1 MVSRW
6 YAFAFVLV
14 MLSLAGWEAGSSAL
28 QEATTPLQ
36 KAATPSGPDNGL
48 PPKFLHGHDLKVRP
62 GGEKDFTEKTPRIG
76 VELYHDVARNVVF
89 AISEKGWIAAVPA
102 PVLGTDPQC
111 KWLTA
116 HDLHAR
122 KADEK
127 DFTLKTRKYGVE
139 VFHDLALRH
148 LLYVCES
155 GSVALAPLPA
165 GLVTDR
171 GPKLLHGF
179 SLAVR
184 RPEQNDFANAP
195 RFGVEIFR
203 DLNTPDG
210 LLCIVGESGSIA
222 TVTNANPPAA
232 SSSTSVKDPQ
242 TLYGLILRVRTATEK
257 TFDDSTRRYSVE
269 VYADPNTATGHLLYM
284 SQTGAI
290 AAAVTR
296 KVDDSKRGVTWLG
309 GMAVRARTAGERSFG
324 KARQYNIEV
333 FRDNRSGNLL
343 YICETG
349 SIAVVS
355 P

>member
-1 MVSRW
+1 MASRW
-6 YAFAFVLV
+6 HALVFVLV
-14 MLSLAGWEAGSSAL
+14 VAALVGWGAGSSAL
-28 QEATTPLQ
+28 QEATTASQ
-36 KAATPSGPDNGL
+36 KAPTPSGSEDGI

-62 GGEKDFTEKTPRIG
+62 GGEKDFNEKTPRIG
-76 VELYHDVARNVVF
+76 VELYHDVARNVVL

-102 PVLGTDPQC
+102 PVLGKSKPGC
-111 KWLTA
+111 MWLTA

-127 DFTLKTRKYGVE
+127 DFTPKTRKYGVE
-139 VFHDLALRH
+139 VFHDPVLRH
-148 LLYVCES
+148 LLYICES

-171 GPKLLHGF
+171 GPKLLHAF
-179 SLAVR
+179 TLAVR
-184 RPEQNDFANAP
+184 RPEQNDFTNAP
-195 RFGVEIFR
+195 RFGVEVFR

-210 LLCIVGESGSIA
+210 LICIVGETGSIA
-222 TVTNANPPAA
+222 TVPSPNTPAT
-232 SSSTSVKDPQ
+232 SSPQVKDPQ

-257 TFDDSTRRYSVE
+257 TFGETTRRYSVE
-269 VYADPNTATGHLLYM
+269 VYADPNTATGHLLYV

-290 AAAVTR
+290 AAVPQ
-296 KVDDSKRGVTWLG
+296 KKWDDSKRGVTWLG
-309 GMAVRARTAGERSFG
+309 GMAVRARPAGERSFD

-333 FRDNRSGNLL
+333 FRDNRTGHLL